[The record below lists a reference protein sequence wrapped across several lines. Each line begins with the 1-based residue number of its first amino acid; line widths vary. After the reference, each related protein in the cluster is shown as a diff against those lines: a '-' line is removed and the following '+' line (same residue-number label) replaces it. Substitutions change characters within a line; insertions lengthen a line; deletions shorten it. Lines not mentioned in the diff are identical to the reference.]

1 MTRSSSGSRWDEPE
15 GTDARSALLPGDG
28 RCRPRSSGPSSS
40 KALRGARELECY
52 CTPRWSGDGRSIVFE
67 LLTQLST
74 SWPARAWPDGFEHR
88 RHRCRRAP
96 DQEPRI
102 LTDPALLATHP
113 DWHPTEDRIVF
124 GTRGLGDFQD
134 VWLATNLYTIRPDG
148 TDLRQV
154 TSYGDREVRATFPT
168 WTPDGQE
175 IVFSYVEPTTGD
187 LSGDWGHR
195 QLAFIKP
202 DSSGLRVIPGVNG
215 VEPRLRPLP

>member
-1 MTRSSSGSRWDEPE
+1 MFEHADYLLDFVSGEDTLTGSSIAII
-15 GTDARSALLPGDG
+15 DAD
-28 RCRPRSSGPSSS
+28 GPS
-40 KALRGARELECY
+40 
-52 CTPRWSGDGRSIVFE
+52 
-67 LLTQLST
+67 
-74 SWPARAWPDGFEHR
+74 
-88 RHRCRRAP
+88 

-113 DWHPTEDRIVF
+113 DWHPNEDRIVL

-154 TSYGDREVRATFPT
+154 TSYGNREVRATFPT

-202 DSSGLRVIPGVNG
+202 DGSGLRVVPGVNG
-215 VEPRLRPLP
+215 VEPRLRPLS